1 MKTDLLIIAG
11 EASADQHGAALIREL
26 KRLRPELSL
35 WGIAGDALEAQGTEL
50 IIHQREMAFLGIGE
64 VLRHLPLI
72 RRVRRAILNRIDAQ
86 KPTAA
91 LLIDYPGFNL
101 KLARDL
107 KKRNMPVIYYISP
120 QLWAWGKK
128 RVEKIRRYVD
138 LMLVLFPF
146 EQKFYRQHGITAHY
160 VGHPLVDYHQPYL
173 PREFKTVTPGAAVL
187 GLLPGSRVNEVRALL
202 PRMAQT
208 ARLLKERGAIKK
220 AEIIRAA
227 QIDESLYRTILPDQ
241 ADWLSLVQKPL
252 YRALPEYDAA
262 MVASGTA
269 TLETALYAVPMLI
282 VYHVH
287 ALTYCLGKRLVKIP
301 NIGLANIVAET
312 PIAKEMIQHE
322 FQPPAAAAYLEEI
335 LQPEQNR
342 QIREKSLI
350 IREKLGKPG
359 ASRRAAEIIDR
370 FLPAS

>member
-1 MKTDLLIIAG
+1 
-11 EASADQHGAALIREL
+11 
-26 KRLRPELSL
+26 
-35 WGIAGDALEAQGTEL
+35 
-50 IIHQREMAFLGIGE
+50 
-64 VLRHLPLI
+64 
-72 RRVRRAILNRIDAQ
+72 
-86 KPTAA
+86 
-91 LLIDYPGFNL
+91 
-101 KLARDL
+101 
-107 KKRNMPVIYYISP
+107 
-120 QLWAWGKK
+120 WGKK

-146 EQKFYRQHGITAHY
+146 EQKFYRQHGIIAHY

-208 ARLLKERGAIKK
+208 ARLLKKRGAIKK

-241 ADWLSLVQKPL
+241 TDWLSLVQKPL

-287 ALTYCLGKRLVKIP
+287 ALTYWLGKRLVKIP

-322 FQPPAAAAYLEEI
+322 FQPPAAAAYLEQI

>member
-26 KRLRPELSL
+26 KQLRPELSL
-35 WGIAGDALEAQGTEL
+35 WGIAGDALEAQGAEL

-107 KKRNMPVIYYISP
+107 KERGVPVIYYISP

-208 ARLLKERGAIKK
+208 AQLLKERGVIKK

-241 ADWLSLVQKPL
+241 TDWLSLVQKPL

-287 ALTYCLGKRLVKIP
+287 ALTYWLGKRLVKIP

-322 FQPPAAAAYLEEI
+322 FQPPAAAAYLEQI